1 LLEKHG
7 GFEGFMQHI
16 RERDARRL
24 QREKDEADRRA
35 AELEKSA

>member
-1 LLEKHG
+1 LEKHG
-7 GFEGFMQHI
+7 GFEGFIQHI

-24 QREKDEADRRA
+24 QREKDEADRRT